1 LRPLTSGRIWAH
13 SRESRRTMELRRYRE
28 EDRDALARVGLAA
41 FGAGAA
47 HWEEF
52 FDPNRNAR
60 LDPEQV
66 HVIEE
71 DGEVRASATVLPLE
85 SFVDG
90 EPRPMGGISA
100 VMVHPAYRRRGYAG
114 ELMLAVLRDMR
125 ERNVALSLL
134 SPFAHAFYRIF
145 GYELASE
152 AIEYRL
158 KPSDLSTSPE
168 QGYLRD
174 YREEDL
180 PSLMALYEAEAR
192 RHALSV
198 RRSEEHWRSNE
209 VRRDRNIAVYERDG
223 EVEGYILYKL
233 SGWQEQDPRR
243 TLRVD
248 ELVAAT
254 TRAREALLSLMAGL
268 DPLAYG
274 IRHLTPRGEPLH
286 PYLRSSYVDAKI
298 EPDQMLRL
306 VDVEGALGYLQRK
319 PEAPLVL
326 DISDDVI
333 PENAGEYTV
342 GDGKAIRGA
351 EAAESVSLDVR
362 RLAQL
367 YAGYLPVRELA
378 RHGLVEASSPEALG
392 LLEALFP
399 VGDPWLAAPDHF

>member
-1 LRPLTSGRIWAH
+1 
-13 SRESRRTMELRRYRE
+13 MELRRYRE
-28 EDRDALARVGLAA
+28 GDKDALARVGLAA
-41 FGAGAA
+41 FGASAS
-47 HWEEF
+47 HWEQF
-52 FDPNRNAR
+52 FDPDQNAR

-85 SFVDG
+85 SFIDG

-100 VMVHPAYRRRGYAG
+100 VMVDPAYRRRGYAG

-125 ERNVALSLL
+125 ERGVALSLL
-134 SPFAHAFYRIF
+134 SPFAHAFYRVF

-158 KPSDLSTSPE
+158 KPQDLSTSAE
-168 QGYLRD
+168 QSYLRD

-180 PSLMALYEAEAR
+180 SSLMALYEAEAME
-192 RHALSV
+192 HALSV
-198 RRSEEHWRSNE
+198 RRSEGHWTSNE
-209 VRRDRNIAVYERDG
+209 VRRNRDIAVYERDG

-243 TLRVD
+243 TLGVD

-254 TRAREALLSLMAGL
+254 TRAREAMLSFMAGL

-274 IRHLTPRGEPLH
+274 IKHSTSRGQPVH

-306 VDVEGALGYLQRK
+306 VDVEGALGYLRRAS
-319 PEAPLVL
+319 EAPLVL
-326 DISDDVI
+326 DVKDDVI
-333 PENAGEYTV
+333 PENAGEYTI
-342 GDGKAIRGA
+342 GDGKVVRGA
-351 EAAESVSLDVR
+351 EAEDSVSLDVR

-367 YAGYLPVRELA
+367 YSGYLPVRDLA
-378 RHGLVEASSPEALG
+378 RHGLVEASLPEALG
-392 LLEALFP
+392 LLETLFP